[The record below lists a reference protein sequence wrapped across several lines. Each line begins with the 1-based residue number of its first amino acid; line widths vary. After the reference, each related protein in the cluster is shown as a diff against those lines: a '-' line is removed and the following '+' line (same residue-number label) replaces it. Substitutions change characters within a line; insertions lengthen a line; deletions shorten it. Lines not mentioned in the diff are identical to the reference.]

1 MTMDGLQPVLV
12 MLLLASAITAVV
24 TAVAERVTEHA
35 HRTKLLR
42 RLSSAGAT
50 TQGDST
56 APAEIIRQSSKQAG
70 RWLNVLRRAPF
81 FRGSGPMLEQAGL
94 DWSGATFARLTSGCG
109 AAVGIVAFLILKST
123 TGAMVGVGLGMM
135 LPTLYVRRRRR
146 KRLAAIEEQLA
157 EAIDLLTRAIR
168 AGHALTTALRMVADE
183 SADPLASEFRRVFDE
198 QKYGMRFEESL
209 RGMTRRVE
217 LADVRVMVIA
227 ILVQREVGGNLAELL
242 MTVAD
247 TMTARERLRRDVDAL
262 TAEGKV
268 SAMVLG
274 FLPLGLGA
282 AMFIINPEYIGVL
295 FENRIGHIMIG
306 GATMLALFG
315 FWWMKKL
322 IEIDV

>member
-227 ILVQREVGGNLAELL
+227 ILVQREVGGNLAEILDNIGQL
-242 MTVAD
+242 IRNRFT
-247 TMTARERLRRDVDAL
+247 LRRQVQVY
-262 TAEGKV
+262 TAQGRM
-268 SAMVLG
+268 SGWVLG
-274 FLPLGLGA
+274 GLPIALGGVIYL
-282 AMFIINPEYIGVL
+282 MNPDYIGLL
-295 FENRIGHIMIG
+295 FTDPAGRAMLAAGVALQMIG
-306 GATMLALFG
+306 Y
-315 FWWMKKL
+315 FWISRILKL
-322 IEIDV
+322 DY